1 MKKCKTY
8 DCQNNTGMQKKV
20 GDEQNVYDEKRT
32 DKLVSKSSEQRECN
46 ATIESRKSWKV
57 NGQ

>member
-1 MKKCKTY
+1 
-8 DCQNNTGMQKKV
+8 MQKKV
-20 GDEQNVYDEKRT
+20 GDEQNVYDEKHT